1 MASRQQIKR
10 RIGSVKS
17 TKQITKAMQLVAA
30 SKLRRAQEAAAGPRA
45 YADLARQMLARLRNV
60 ASGEAESNLFTIRP
74 VKKRLLLVITSD
86 RGLAG
91 SYNANVIRRMINELR
106 ADRDKGVDTSVIVIG
121 RQAANA
127 AGRISG
133 LAIRAV
139 YQGLPDRVDADTL
152 RPILTTVT
160 GLYADESVDAVDV
173 INTRFISTVSQEVQ
187 VKRLLPAG
195 FETEAESVERQSQKA
210 VSQEPTPTVEP
221 SVEVLLH
228 STAMRLLDAQIYQA
242 LLEAA
247 ASEHSMRMLAM
258 KNATDNASDII
269 EDLTLEYNN
278 ARQAAITQEL
288 AEITGGAEA
297 MK

>member
-1 MASRQQIKR
+1 MASRQQIKH

-45 YADLARQMLARLRNV
+45 YAELARAILARLRNI
-60 ASGEAESNLFTIRP
+60 AGGESEFHLFVERP
-74 VKKRLLLVITSD
+74 VKTRLLLVVTGD

-91 SYNANVIRRMINELR
+91 AYNANVIRRMIGELK
-106 ADRDKGVDTSVIVIG
+106 ADRTAGIGTSVIVIG
-121 RQAANA
+121 KQAAHA
-127 AGRISG
+127 AGRIAG
-133 LAIRAV
+133 LEVQGV
-139 YQGLPDRVDADTL
+139 YQELPDKPDADTL
-152 RPILTTVT
+152 RPILSSAV
-160 GLYADESVDAVDV
+160 GLFADGVVDV
-173 INTRFISTVSQEVQ
+173 VDIVYTKFVSTVVQEVQ

-195 FETEAESVERQSQKA
+195 LDLESDQERHEDQD
-210 VSQEPTPTVEP
+210 VTVEP
-221 SVEVLLH
+221 SAEVVLR
-228 STAMRLLDAQIYQA
+228 STVLRLLDAQIYQA

-269 EDLTLEYNN
+269 DDLTLEYNN

>member
-1 MASRQQIKR
+1 MASRQQIKQ

-30 SKLRRAQEAAAGPRA
+30 SKLRRAQDAVAGPRA
-45 YADLARQMLARLRNV
+45 YAEMARQILVRLRDNTD
-60 ASGEAESNLFTIRP
+60 GEGEFNLFNERP
-74 VKKRLLLVITSD
+74 VKDRLLIVITSD

-91 SYNANVIRRMINELR
+91 AYNANVIRRMIQEVK
-106 ADRDKGVDTSVIVIG
+106 ADRERGIKTSVVTIG
-121 RQAANA
+121 KQASHA
-127 AGRISG
+127 ASRIQG
-133 LAIRAV
+133 LDVRAV
-139 YQGLPDRVDADTL
+139 YSDLPDKPDADVL
-152 RPILTTVT
+152 RPILSSVV
-160 GLYADESVDAVDV
+160 GLFADKVVDAVDI
-173 INTRFISTVSQEVQ
+173 INTKFVSTVVQQVQ
-187 VKRLLPAG
+187 VRRLLPAG
-195 FETEAESVERQSQKA
+195 LDTEDVEIPKQVA
-210 VSQEPTPTVEP
+210 AATVEP
-221 SVEVLLH
+221 SAEVLLR
-228 STAMRLLDAQIYQA
+228 STTLRLLDAQIYQA

-269 EDLTLEYNN
+269 DDLTLEYNN

>member
-1 MASRQQIKR
+1 MASRQQIKQ

-30 SKLRRAQEAAAGPRA
+30 SKLRRAQDAAAGPRA
-45 YADLARQMLARLRNV
+45 YAELARQILVRLRAV
-60 ASGEAESNLFTIRP
+60 GHSEGQFHLFQERP
-74 VKKRLLLVITSD
+74 VKKRLLLVITGD

-91 SYNANVIRRMINELR
+91 AYNSNVIRQMIKELKQ
-106 ADRDKGVDTSVIVIG
+106 DRDQGIDTSVIVIG

-133 LAIRAV
+133 LDVRAV
-139 YQGLPDRVDADTL
+139 YQGLPDKPDADTL
-152 RPILTTVT
+152 RPILTTIV
-160 GLYADESVDAVDV
+160 GLFAAEEVDAVDV
-173 INTRFISTVSQEVQ
+173 VNTKFISTVNQEVQ
-187 VKRLLPAG
+187 VRRLLPAG
-195 FETEAESVERQSQKA
+195 FKDFDEDDDEEVDTDEQ
-210 VSQEPTPTVEP
+210 PTVEP
-221 SVEVLLH
+221 SVDVLLQ
-228 STAMRLLDAQIYQA
+228 STTLRLLDALIYQA

-269 EDLTLEYNN
+269 DDLTLEYNN

-297 MK
+297 LK

>member
-30 SKLRRAQEAAAGPRA
+30 SKLRRAQDAVAGPRA
-45 YADLARQMLARLRNV
+45 YAALARQILARLRKV
-60 ASGEAESNLFTIRP
+60 ADGEVESTLFTARP
-74 VKKRLLLVITSD
+74 VKKRLLVVITSD

-91 SYNANVIRRMINELR
+91 AYNANVVRRMIKELQQ
-106 ADRDKGVDTSVIVIG
+106 DRDSGIDTSVIVIG
-121 RQAANA
+121 RQVANA

-133 LAIRAV
+133 LSIQAV
-139 YQGLPDRVDADTL
+139 YQELPDRPDADAL
-152 RPILTTVT
+152 RPILNTVT
-160 GLYADESVDAVDV
+160 GLFANGTVDAVDV
-173 INTRFISTVSQEVQ
+173 INTKFISTVSQEVQ
-187 VKRLLPAG
+187 VRRLLPAG
-195 FETEAESVERQSQKA
+195 FDQDPEDWEDGPPKITTE
-210 VSQEPTPTVEP
+210 PTVEP
-221 SVEVLLH
+221 SVEVLLR
-228 STAMRLLDAQIYQA
+228 STAIRLLDAQIYQA
-242 LLEAA
+242 LLEAS
-247 ASEHSMRMLAM
+247 ASEHSMRMVAM

-269 EDLTLEYNN
+269 DDLTLEYNN